1 MSVRV
6 STLPGDG
13 LAPTSSAPL
22 SDDGHAGLR
31 SGPTESS
38 QYEAILEQ
46 LAEGVLITDA
56 VGRITFVN
64 EAAERLHGISMLG
77 IGPDDYSDE
86 YHLLTVDGLPHPPH
100 ELPLA
105 RAVLYGETVQDARWI
120 IERADGTRV
129 LAVGSARPVRGKD
142 EQIVGAVLTL
152 RDDTQRAADDERLR
166 DQAQTLETLY
176 HTGETLAGEL
186 DLQRVVQAVTD
197 AAVTL
202 TGAQFGAFFY
212 NVENAAGESM
222 MLYTLAGAER
232 SAFDGFG
239 MPRAT
244 AVFQPTFKGEGVV
257 RSEDI
262 QADPRYGRSAPH
274 HGMPQGH
281 LPVRSY
287 LAVPVTSRSGGAI
300 GGLFF
305 GHAEPGLFTE
315 RHERL
320 LLGLATQASVAMDNA
335 RLFQATVELNATLE
349 ARVEQRT
356 AERDRLWR
364 NTQDIQIVLDHEGI
378 LKAVSPALENILG
391 WKPDELL
398 GRNMFDF
405 VLTEHHHSTLV
416 ALNEARAGGL
426 PTVENR
432 CRHRDGSHRWLSWV
446 AAPEGDFIYASGRH
460 VTKEKEQADALLL
473 AQEALRQSQKME
485 AVGQLTGGIAHDFN
499 NMLAVVIGSLDL
511 MERKLDPQNHQLR
524 RYIATAD
531 DAAQRAALLTQ
542 RLLAFSRQQPLK
554 PEPVLVNALVAGMS
568 ELIRGSISSEVRLE
582 TVLAAGIWHACVDR
596 NQLESAI
603 LNLAVNARDAMPEG
617 GRITIETQN
626 AHIDE
631 RYSAAHRDVPA
642 GQYVL
647 VAVSDTGSGMSK
659 EVLDKAFDPFFTTK
673 GVGRGTGLGLSQV
686 YGYIKQSGGHVKIY
700 SEPGHGTTVKVYLP
714 RFISEYE
721 EAPAQAIA
729 PALALGSTLETVLV
743 VEDEHAVRDFCVE
756 ALSLLGYRVLEAD
769 GAEAA
774 LRLLDAHAEVD
785 LLFTDIVMP
794 EVNGARLA
802 EEALRRRPGL
812 KVLFTTGYTRNAV
825 VHNGVLDAGVQMIS
839 KPYSVEELAAKLRE
853 VLDSK

>member
-1 MSVRV
+1 
-6 STLPGDG
+6 
-13 LAPTSSAPL
+13 
-22 SDDGHAGLR
+22 
-31 SGPTESS
+31 
-38 QYEAILEQ
+38 
-46 LAEGVLITDA
+46 
-56 VGRITFVN
+56 
-64 EAAERLHGISMLG
+64 
-77 IGPDDYSDE
+77 
-86 YHLLTVDGLPHPPH
+86 LLTVDGLPHPPH

-142 EQIVGAVLTL
+142 HQLVGAVLTL
-152 RDDTQRAADDERLR
+152 RDDTQRAENEERLR

-176 HTGETLAGEL
+176 RTGETLAGEL

-197 AAVTL
+197 AAVKL

-212 NVENAAGESM
+212 NVENAAGESL

-262 QADPRYGRSAPH
+262 LADPRYGRSAPH

-287 LAVPVTSRSGGAI
+287 LAVPVTSRSGEVI

-320 LLGLATQASVAMDNA
+320 LLGLATQASVAVDNA
-335 RLFQATVELNATLE
+335 RLFQTTVELNATLE
-349 ARVEQRT
+349 ARVEERT

-364 NTQDIQIVLDHEGI
+364 NTQDIQIVLDHEGL

-391 WKPDELL
+391 WKPDELV

-405 VLTEHHHSTLV
+405 VLSEDHHPTLV
-416 ALNEARAGGL
+416 ALDEARAGGL

-432 CRHRDGSHRWLSWV
+432 CRHRDGGHRWLSWV

-511 MERKLDPQNHQLR
+511 MERKLDPQDQQLR
-524 RYIATAD
+524 RYIATAN

-554 PEPVLVNALVAGMS
+554 PEPVLVNSLVAGMS

-603 LNLAVNARDAMPEG
+603 LNLAVNARDAMPGG
-617 GRITIETQN
+617 GRLTIETQN

-631 RYSAAHRDVPA
+631 RYSAAHLDVPT

-647 VAVSDTGSGMSK
+647 VAVSDTGTGMSR

-686 YGYIKQSGGHVKIY
+686 YGYIKQSAGHVKIY

-714 RFISEYE
+714 RFISKHE
-721 EAPAQAIA
+721 EVPVQEIA
-729 PALALGSTLETVLV
+729 PALALGKALETVLV
-743 VEDEHAVRDFCVE
+743 VEDEQAVREFCVE

-774 LRLLDAHAEVD
+774 LRLLDAHAEVA

-812 KVLFTTGYTRNAV
+812 QVLFTTGYTRNAV

-839 KPYSVEELAAKLRE
+839 KPYSVEGLAAKLRE